1 MLRNNWL
8 TDAKTIMEKKERKKN
23 KEEKRR
29 NCLNKIAPS
38 CITFYF

>member
-8 TDAKTIMEKKERKKN
+8 IDVKIIMEKKERKKN

-29 NCLNKIAPS
+29 NCFNKIVLS
-38 CITFYF
+38 CIIFYF